1 MIAPGRDR
9 IGKRMHK
16 EEFHLAPNNFVFCDK
31 RWRLVAAILG
41 TAVLLTFLWALYLL
55 GISLEEY
62 RLDDYS
68 ISHHP
73 THVTHGTS
81 GLTPVAGELA
91 VLQEKIL
98 PALVHVHG
106 MGQIRRAQG
115 GVPNML
121 GSGVI
126 VHPAGYVVTTAHS
139 VANHPNIIIDVA
151 TPNGPKRY
159 PAKMIK
165 LDQDLNLALLKLRT
179 NDRFLFLKLADTTKT
194 QPGEPLYA
202 FGYGL
207 KSSVIGKQGSLMQ
220 RGVMLQTSSQS
231 LSRLFYTDAVYSW
244 EQTGGPLVTAQA
256 QLAGINLAI
265 NANGQT
271 QGYAVPSFQI
281 DKAFGD
287 ELALASATSAQV
299 TQMAA
304 WPSLGISV
312 AATNPAPDPT
322 ALAGTTAAA
331 DQEHQ
336 NSFTI
341 SGQTVESA
349 IGLALLGLA
358 SGIVGGL
365 VTMGGGIFLVSGML
379 IFFGYG
385 MALIRPVS
393 FITNVFTYGAAGIKN
408 RAAGLVMWDRVL
420 PLIPWAV
427 AGVILGYMVGSKLD
441 DQVIAYMLGIFAL
454 LMAAKTLHE
463 IFHDEEEMQIVF
475 DERGDVEPGEKLSD
489 RETLG
494 EILDTTMEQADAEA
508 ATEPANKPKSDLLQ
522 NGILGVPMGLVSGLL
537 GISGGVIEVP
547 LQRHLANISLQ
558 NAIANSSVM
567 VFWASLAAAIVAL
580 VHGNSI
586 GAFEWQKVVGIAL
599 VMIPS
604 SYIGGMLGAK
614 MLPHLP
620 THKLKWVYV
629 ALMLFI
635 GVRML
640 FGQ

>member
-1 MIAPGRDR
+1 
-9 IGKRMHK
+9 MHK
-16 EEFHLAPNNFVFCDK
+16 DEFHLAPNNFIFCDK
-31 RWRLVAAILG
+31 RWRLAAAVLG
-41 TAVLLTFLWALYLL
+41 SAVLLTFLWALYLL
-55 GISLEEY
+55 GISLDQY

-73 THVTHGTS
+73 AHVTHGTA

-91 VLQEKIL
+91 LLQEKIM

-121 GSGVI
+121 ASGVI
-126 VHPAGYVVTTAHS
+126 IHPAGYVVTSAHA

-151 TPNGPKRY
+151 TANGPKRY
-159 PAKMIK
+159 PARLIK
-165 LDQDLNLALLKLRT
+165 LDLASNLALLKLHT
-179 NDRFLFLKLADTTKT
+179 KDRFLFLKLADSSQM

-207 KSSVIGKQGSLMQ
+207 RSSVIGKQGSLLQ
-220 RGVMLQTSSQS
+220 RDVMLQIGEQS
-231 LSRLFYTDAVYSW
+231 LSRLFYTDAVYTW
-244 EQTGGPLVTAQA
+244 EQSGGALVTSQA
-256 QLAGINLAI
+256 QLAGINLAM

-271 QGYAVPSFQI
+271 QGYAIPSFQI
-281 DKAFGD
+281 DQAFGN

-312 AATNPAPDPT
+312 AATNAVADPAAVD
-322 ALAGTTAAA
+322 AGAGTAPVAA
-331 DQEHQ
+331 DQEHL

-341 SGQTVESA
+341 SGQTIESA
-349 IGLALLGLA
+349 VGLALLGLA

-393 FITNVFTYGAAGIKN
+393 FITNVFTYGAASLKN
-408 RAAGLVMWDRVL
+408 RAAGLIMWDRVV

-441 DQVIAYMLGIFAL
+441 DQVIAYLLGIFAL
-454 LMAAKTLHE
+454 LMATKTLHE
-463 IFHDEEEMQIVF
+463 IFHDEEDMQIVF
-475 DERGDVEPGEKLSD
+475 EQKGDQEPSERMSN
-489 RETLG
+489 REALG
-494 EILDTTMEQADAEA
+494 EILETIEESTPGSDAERSA
-508 ATEPANKPKSDLLQ
+508 KGQTDLLQ
-522 NGILGVPMGLVSGLL
+522 NGLLGVPMGLISGLL
-537 GISGGVIEVP
+537 GISGGVVEVP

-567 VFWASLAAAIVAL
+567 VFWASLAAALVAL
-580 VHGNSI
+580 FHGSSI
-586 GAFEWQKVVGIAL
+586 GAFEWQKVLGIAL

-629 ALMLFI
+629 ALMLLI

>member
-1 MIAPGRDR
+1 
-9 IGKRMHK
+9 MHK
-16 EEFHLAPNNFVFCDK
+16 EEFQLAPNNFVFCDK
-31 RWRLVAAILG
+31 RWRLAAGLLG

-55 GISLEEY
+55 GISLEQY

-73 THVTHGTS
+73 AHVTHGTA

-91 VLQEKIL
+91 ALQQKIM

-126 VHPAGYVVTTAHS
+126 VHPSGYVVTAAHA
-139 VANHPNIIIDVA
+139 VANHPRLIIDVA
-151 TPNGPKRY
+151 TANGPKRY
-159 PAKMIK
+159 PARLIK
-165 LDQDLNLALLKLRT
+165 LDPERNLALLKLRT
-179 NDRFLFLKLADTTKT
+179 QERFLFLKLADTRQM

-207 KSSVIGKQGSLMQ
+207 RSSVIGKQGSLLQ
-220 RGVMLQTSSQS
+220 RGLMLQTADRN
-231 LSRLFYTDAVYSW
+231 LSRLFQTDAVYSW
-244 EQTGGPLVTAQA
+244 EQTGGALVTGQA
-256 QLAGINLAI
+256 QLAGVNLAL

-271 QGYAVPSFQI
+271 LGYAIPSFQI
-281 DKAFGD
+281 DQAFGD

-312 AATNPAPDPT
+312 AATGNSPNPSANPSPGADP
-322 ALAGTTAAA
+322 AAA
-331 DQEHQ
+331 DLEHA

-349 IGLALLGLA
+349 VGLALLGLA

-393 FITNVFTYGAAGIKN
+393 FITNVFTYGAASIKN
-408 RAAGLVMWDRVL
+408 RAAGLIMWDRVL

-441 DQVIAYMLGIFAL
+441 DQVIAYLLGFFAL

-463 IFHDEEEMQIVF
+463 IFHDEEDMQIVF
-475 DERGDVEPGEKLSD
+475 EQKGDLDPGERVSD
-489 RETLG
+489 REALG
-494 EILDTTMEQADAEA
+494 EILEGIQDSGADDQAKAPA
-508 ATEPANKPKSDLLQ
+508 AKGRSDLLS
-522 NGILGVPMGLVSGLL
+522 NGVLGVPMGLVSGLL

-567 VFWASLAAAIVAL
+567 VFWASLAAAVVAL
-580 VHGNSI
+580 VHGSSI
-586 GAFEWQKVVGIAL
+586 GAFEWQKVLGIAL

-620 THKLKWVYV
+620 THKLRWVYV
-629 ALMLFI
+629 ALMLLI